1 MSQQP
6 SRGGSYVQDKD
17 GALKRVAFTASD
29 AGLSIA
35 SDAGL
40 SIAEANRVRAVV
52 GIAPQ
57 AEPVAKTQ
65 SVAPAKG
72 RKSKE

>member
-17 GALKRVAFTASD
+17 GALKRIAFTAVEETS
-29 AGLSIA
+29 
-35 SDAGL
+35 
-40 SIAEANRVRAVV
+40 RVREVA
-52 GIAPQ
+52 GTTPQ